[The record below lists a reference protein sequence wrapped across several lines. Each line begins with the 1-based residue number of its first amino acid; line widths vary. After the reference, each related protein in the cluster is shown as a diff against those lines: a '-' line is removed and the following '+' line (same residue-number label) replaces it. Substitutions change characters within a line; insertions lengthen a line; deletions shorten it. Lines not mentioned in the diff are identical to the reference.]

1 MQDRPRG
8 GLAALCIAQTTSWG
22 LLYYSLPVAV
32 PPIADDTGWR
42 HTAITAALTFGL
54 IVSAVA
60 GLRVGKLL
68 NVNGP
73 RRLMT
78 VGSLIGV
85 IALLMVAW
93 SPDLAWFYIAWL
105 IAGLAQSAV
114 LYPPAFAVITRWYGP
129 QRIRPLTTL
138 TLVAGFA
145 STIFAPIVA
154 YLIDQFGWR
163 ISYVIMAVILGIIT
177 VPLHI
182 FFLNGRWTDSTA
194 TSTHRAQAD
203 QIKREVRA
211 VTRSPRF
218 IVLAAVMAVAG
229 FALFAVTI
237 NIVPLLLERG
247 LPYSTAAVALGLV
260 GAGQVIGRLGYA
272 PLSRKTNPQQRMM
285 LIYGAGT
292 ISLVAVAVV
301 PEPAWLLISLAVLA
315 GAARGCHT
323 LLQATAAAD
332 RWGTTNFAHINATL
346 SAPMTALGAL
356 APVSGPALATVFGSY
371 TAMALLMAGLLA
383 VVTIAAA
390 RT

>member
-1 MQDRPRG
+1 MIDRPRG
-8 GLAALCIAQTTSWG
+8 GLAALCAAQTTSWG

-32 PPIADDTGWR
+32 PPIADDTGWS

-54 IVSAVA
+54 IVSAIA

-78 VGSLIGV
+78 LGSLIGV
-85 IALLMVAW
+85 VALLLVAW
-93 SPDLAWFYIAWL
+93 SPNLVWFYIAWL

-163 ISYVIMAVILGIIT
+163 VSYVIMAVILGVIT

-182 FFLNGRWTDSTA
+182 FFLNGRWTDTT
-194 TSTHRAQAD
+194 TSPTREQTHKT
-203 QIKREVRA
+203 KREVRA
-211 VTRSPRF
+211 VTHSPRF
-218 IVLAAVMAVAG
+218 IVLAVVMAAAAY
-229 FALFAVTI
+229 ALFAVTI

-272 PLSRKTNPQQRMM
+272 PLARKTTPPQRMV
-285 LIYGAGT
+285 LIYGAGA
-292 ISLVAVAVV
+292 ISLVAVAVI

-383 VVTIAAA
+383 VAALA
-390 RT
+390 ASRT